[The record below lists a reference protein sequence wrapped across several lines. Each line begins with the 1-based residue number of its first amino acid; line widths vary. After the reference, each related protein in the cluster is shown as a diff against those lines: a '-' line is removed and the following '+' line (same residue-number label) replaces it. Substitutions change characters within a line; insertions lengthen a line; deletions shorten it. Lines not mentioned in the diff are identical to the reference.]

1 MYVYGVRS
9 ASHVTVTWQHANHS
23 CIYIHT
29 YIHMYVRTKGLGKE
43 SEAVVSYVK
52 VCQMLKVTNSFR
64 QLHQPVL
71 WEVKHPEV
79 LQVGD
84 ALHTTDRQEQEP
96 CTHVHIRTYVCTYIH
111 KEDSVIM
118 NLSTYVR
125 MYMDRYLYTVHT
137 ILCMYMYTYVHT
149 YIHAYSIHVHRQCVQ
164 TNSEA
169 TDIRSMLILK
179 CLPDSRNLC
188 YLVKWAKPVRPHQTE
203 PSVPV
208 GHLWPPPTPSKLK
221 LATRHN

>member
-1 MYVYGVRS
+1 MDRKPDNFIQECMYVYGVRS

-23 CIYIHT
+23 CIYIHM

-137 ILCMYMYTYVHT
+137 ILCMYMHTYVHT
-149 YIHAYSIHVHRQCVQ
+149 YMHTVYTYIDNVYRPTLRQQ
-164 TNSEA
+164 TYVV
-169 TDIRSMLILK
+169 
-179 CLPDSRNLC
+179 CLYWNAFL
-188 YLVKWAKPVRPHQTE
+188 T
-203 PSVPV
+203 V
-208 GHLWPPPTPSKLK
+208 GTCAIW
-221 LATRHN
+221 